1 MNIRY
6 ITLTANLK
14 QTDATMSQHLR
25 PDDLEYVQTDDLSYT
40 FLNKKLNVHYRS
52 QQGAQT
58 ESEQVF
64 IKGTQIEKYDQWNIV
79 ELGFGCAMNFQCLLQ
94 SNTGQPIHYIAID
107 HQPVPAEI
115 LPQENVAMRLA
126 NKALAEVRKSSAP
139 VTIKH
144 RNITLELHPCPF
156 DSATIPENFAHAF
169 FHDPFS
175 PSTNPE
181 CWTSDCFRLARR
193 TLHHDGVL
201 ATYGA
206 AGHARR
212 AMAAAGFYIA
222 TAKGPGRK
230 REITFASRNV
240 SALQHATLIRKYPPV
255 VR

>member
-1 MNIRY
+1 
-6 ITLTANLK
+6 
-14 QTDATMSQHLR
+14 MSQHLR
-25 PDDLEYVQTDDLSYT
+25 PDDLEYVQTDDSSYT

-58 ESEQVF
+58 ESKQVF
-64 IKGTQIEKYDQWNIV
+64 VKGTQIEKLDQWNIV

-107 HQPVPAEI
+107 HQPVPAEV
-115 LPQENVAMRLA
+115 LPQGNVAMYLA
-126 NKALAEVRKSSAP
+126 KEALSEVRRSAKP
-139 VTIKH
+139 VVLRH
-144 RNITLELHPCPF
+144 HHITLELHPCHF
-156 DSATIPENFAHAF
+156 ASTTIPQNFARAF

-181 CWTSDCFRLARR
+181 CWTSDCFRFVHRI
-193 TLHHDGVL
+193 LHPDGIL

-212 AMAAAGFYIA
+212 AMAAAGLYIA
-222 TAKGPGRK
+222 SAKGPGRK
-230 REITFASRNV
+230 REITFASKNA

-255 VR
+255 IP